1 MPYYIKGVEYVPGMY
16 VKHRPSA
23 AEMAEQH
30 IREWEQKRL
39 KIEEKKAEVKM
50 PPTICFSRK
59 IGVGALEIADILAEQ
74 IGYQVI
80 DREILEYIA
89 KEARL
94 SKQTVAL
101 FDEHYPGRLREF
113 LSMLFGEKAF
123 IESDYARH
131 LVSVA
136 ISIANLWPTIFVG
149 RGTHLVLP
157 RDRLLAV
164 RFICS
169 REYRIKR
176 LAGILKVAEE
186 EVDKKLDEID
196 KDQMDFFKK
205 VYGKKDA
212 SPYEFDIVINRD
224 HISEPQSAAGIVF
237 QAFKEKFGIETRKGT
252 AEGSILE
259 KPESVLKAVS

>member
-16 VKHRPSA
+16 VKRRPGT
-23 AEMAEQH
+23 AELAEQCM
-30 IREWEQKRL
+30 REWEQRRL
-39 KIEEKKAEVKM
+39 KKEEKKPEITM

-74 IGYQVI
+74 IGYRVI
-80 DREILEYIA
+80 DREILEYMA

-101 FDEHYPGRLREF
+101 FDERYPGRVGEF
-113 LSMLFGEKAF
+113 LSILFGEKAF
-123 IESDYARH
+123 IESDYARN
-131 LVSVA
+131 LVSLV
-136 ISIANLWPTIFVG
+136 ISIANLGPTIFVG

-157 RDRLLAV
+157 RDRVLAV

-176 LAGILKVAEE
+176 LAGILDVTEE
-186 EVDKKLDEID
+186 EVDKKLLDEID
-196 KDQMDFFKK
+196 KDQRSFFKK

-212 SPYEFDIVINRD
+212 SPYEFDMVVNLD
-224 HISEPQSAAGIVF
+224 HIRDPQSAAGIVL
-237 QAFKEKFGIETRKGT
+237 QAFKEKFG
-252 AEGSILE
+252 A
-259 KPESVLKAVS
+259 

>member
-23 AEMAEQH
+23 AEMVEQC
-30 IREWEQKRL
+30 IREWELRRPKR
-39 KIEEKKAEVKM
+39 EERKAEVRM

-59 IGVGALEIADILAEQ
+59 VGVGALEIADILAEQ
-74 IGYQVI
+74 IDYRVI

-94 SKQTVAL
+94 SEQTVAL
-101 FDEHYPGRLREF
+101 FDERYPGRLTDF

-123 IESDYARH
+123 IESDYARN
-131 LVSVA
+131 LISTVV
-136 ISIANLWPTIFVG
+136 SIANLGPTIFVG

-157 RDRLLAV
+157 RDRVLAV

-176 LAGILKVAEE
+176 LAKILNVAEE

-196 KDQMDFFKK
+196 KDQRNFFKK

-212 SPYEFDIVINRD
+212 SPYEFDMVINRD
-224 HISEPQSAAGIVF
+224 HIGEPQCAARIVA
-237 QAFKEKFGIETRKGT
+237 QAFKEKFGTET
-252 AEGSILE
+252 E
-259 KPESVLKAVS
+259 KI